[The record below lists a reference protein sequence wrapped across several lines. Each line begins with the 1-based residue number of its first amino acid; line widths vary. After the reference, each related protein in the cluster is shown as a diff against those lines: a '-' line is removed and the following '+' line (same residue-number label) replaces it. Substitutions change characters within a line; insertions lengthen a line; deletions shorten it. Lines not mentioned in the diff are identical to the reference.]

1 MDSRN
6 CRNACATPRRGKFGL
21 TAQGRLAI
29 AVSATIALTPVAV
42 AAFELPRVRVPAI
55 FGGGDQKEGEPPPV
69 AGATPDC
76 PEVFVEQGAAMLRS
90 PPDADGAN
98 VRYQLSLGDTA
109 RECVINGDQLTI
121 RVGIQ
126 GSALLGALGQPGVYG
141 GNLRV
146 AIRRQKDDTLI
157 ASKTYR
163 VSASIPKGGTRGE
176 FQVIA
181 DPISLPVM
189 SPRAQEDYEILV
201 GFTQGG
207 DKPAVQKRRR
217 GG

>member
-1 MDSRN
+1 MDSQN
-6 CRNACATPRRGKFGL
+6 CRNACATRPAGKSIL
-21 TAQGRLAI
+21 MTQGRLAI

-42 AAFELPRVRVPAI
+42 AAFELPRLRVPAI

-69 AGATPDC
+69 GATPDC
-76 PEVFVEQGAAMLRS
+76 PEVFVEHGAAMLRS

-109 RECVINGDQLTI
+109 RECVINGDHLTI
-121 RVGIQ
+121 RVGVQ
-126 GSALLGALGQPGVYG
+126 GLALLGALGQPGVYG
-141 GNLRV
+141 GSLRV
-146 AIRRQKDDTLI
+146 AIRRQSDDTLVD
-157 ASKTYR
+157 SKTYR

-181 DPISLPVM
+181 DPFTLPVL